1 MTAYLGQQLGNY
13 RLISLIG
20 QGGFADVYLGEHIYL
35 NTLAAIKV
43 LQMRLAGNNLE
54 QFRNEACT
62 IASLSHPNIIRV
74 LDFGVEDNVPYL
86 VMEYAC
92 NGTLR
97 QRHPK
102 GNPLSPLSIV
112 PYIQQT
118 ASALQHAHDRRLIH
132 RDIKPENMLLSPN
145 NQVLLSDFGLVLT
158 AQSTGSRSTK
168 ELGGTAPYM
177 APEQLQGRP
186 RPASDQYALG
196 IVVYE
201 WLSGDRPFHGTFTE
215 IASQHMLV
223 PPPPLRSRIPEILPE
238 IEQVVLTALAKD
250 PQQRFP
256 SIQTFATAFTQACL
270 ALQQNAH
277 IVSYTTIPMDQS
289 LLATYVIQPGLPTKS
304 NRQTPYL
311 GESAQSTVVH
321 PSGTKLLQPGGV
333 STPQFRSSLSTNMVQ
348 PGQPSRPSKVL
359 STPDQIPQMGNSN
372 GLLHQPTPPI
382 QPYDVSKG
390 ASQLSSGSHHR
401 AWKWTML
408 VVLSTVI
415 ITMIVLVPLVMGFG
429 TSKNSVASGNGTHP
443 ALTTTLPVAAPTLT
457 KSPKVKP
464 TAAPALNADGT
475 PTPIPTSQPTPTS
488 TPVTPTPTTSPPR
501 GPGVT
506 TSSLTPSQCSTTN
519 LGWTCTETLAEDQNN
534 TGNLPWSASAG
545 TAGVTFN
552 PSSGT
557 LSPGQTIQVSV
568 AIPLSDCSDT
578 LSFKGPVDAA
588 HVTWN
593 CTLPAPIQLSPA
605 SGTVFNNYPRT
616 TTLQWSAVPGAA
628 SYTVQIYYYQPG
640 DTTCAGGAQDYLTPN
655 ITNTSY
661 TFVFVGAQPGCWK
674 VWAVD
679 AAGRQS
685 PTSGWWEFSYTI

>member
-102 GNPLSPLSIV
+102 GSPLSPLSIV

-118 ASALQHAHDRRLIH
+118 ASALQYAHDRRLVH
-132 RDIKPENMLLSPN
+132 RDIKPENMLLGPN

-223 PPPPLRSRIPEILPE
+223 PPPPLRSRIPDISPE

-250 PQQRFP
+250 PQQRFT

-270 ALQQNAH
+270 ALQQH
-277 IVSYTTIPMDQS
+277 PHSVSYTTIPMDQS
-289 LLATYVIQPGLPTKS
+289 LLAAYVIQPGLPTKP

-311 GESAQSTVVH
+311 GESAQSTVVP
-321 PSGTKLLQPGGV
+321 PSGTKLLQPGVV

-348 PGQPSRPSKVL
+348 PGQPSRPSRVL
-359 STPDQIPQMGNSN
+359 ATPDQIQQMGNSN
-372 GLLHQPTPPI
+372 GLPHQPTPPI
-382 QPYDVSKG
+382 HSYDVSKG
-390 ASQLSSGSHHR
+390 TSQPSSGSRHL
-401 AWKWTML
+401 AWKWSML
-408 VVLSTVI
+408 VVLCTVI
-415 ITMIVLVPLVMGFG
+415 ITLIVLLPLVMGFG
-429 TSKNSVASGNGTHP
+429 TSKNSVASGSGTHP
-443 ALTTTLPVAAPTLT
+443 ALTTTLPAPSTT
-457 KSPKVKP
+457 STQSPKVKP
-464 TAAPALNADGT
+464 TSAPALNADAT
-475 PTPIPTSQPTPTS
+475 PTPIPTSQPTPAS
-488 TPVTPTPTTSPPR
+488 TPVTPTPTTSPPH
-501 GPGVT
+501 GPAVT
-506 TSSLTPSQCSTTN
+506 ASSLTPSQCSTTN

-568 AIPLSDCSDT
+568 AIQPSDCSDT
-578 LSFKGPVDAA
+578 FTFKGPVDAA

-593 CTLPAPIQLSPA
+593 CTLPAPVQLSPA

-661 TFVFVGAQPGCWK
+661 TFDFVGAQPGCWK